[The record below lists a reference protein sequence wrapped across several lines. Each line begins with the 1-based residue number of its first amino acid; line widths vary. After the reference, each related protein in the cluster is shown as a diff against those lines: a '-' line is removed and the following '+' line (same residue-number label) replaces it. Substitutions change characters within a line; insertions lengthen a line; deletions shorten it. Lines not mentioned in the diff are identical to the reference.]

1 MFETLLPIFFIILAI
16 IQLLLAVFAI
26 LANRKAASNQVMA
39 GFLVLFSLSS
49 FAAGFQHTALTLS
62 EVEPWYWLR
71 LATAFMISP
80 AILLVTI
87 FVLRPKWLTA
97 APWITWLLGSLILI
111 VPIGIGFDITG
122 LSSQLFSRP
131 LFYTQPDITF
141 FVPGYTN
148 IDTFSQGWLS
158 PFYRFLQPISPG
170 ITILFSL
177 FVALRDRKSS
187 PETSRLAWILVTMLM
202 LNAIVHG
209 GSEMLPVSFKATES
223 YQLIHITLLV
233 FTNFF
238 FSVGAAFG
246 GVRLGDGNLELR
258 SFPKMIANWSMNRKF
273 SFTIYAVVLPI
284 VLMASIVARTFI
296 ESSVTN
302 LVGQNYALLAEG
314 EATKI
319 SNQLNLQVNSLR
331 ELSKSITTT
340 NLALRRLSYYD
351 ILDNDP
357 VRIENQ
363 ITETENRWQEGTENN
378 YTGFINIDDTGFLEE
393 FLSSYP
399 HHTEVMLTDTYGG
412 IILATPRPQHYNQA
426 ESEWWQ
432 TIKQNGIES
441 VYISPIEH
449 DNFAGYYFIEIALPI
464 TDEAGQFIGVIYS
477 KYSLTSV
484 ITALTNTKIGQG
496 GEAELFSDSGDWI
509 TAKELEQ
516 QHSVPINQ
524 ILLSV
529 DNNHWMA
536 SSFRNVESI
545 LAWAAIPEIDDNAS
559 LNWLV
564 IVHVPRAEALQL
576 VRVMRWVMLLGSLLI
591 LGFSFIMTVGLSR
604 FVTPPLLEL
613 TQAAEKFIAGQTD
626 VQVPIHG
633 TDEIGI
639 LAGTFNRLTSQ
650 LNELITQLET
660 TVKDRTDDLERRA
673 LQMET
678 AALVARDTAAI
689 RDVDQLLEQVTG
701 LISERF
707 GFYHAGIFL
716 LDEAREYAV
725 LQAASSEGGQRMLA
739 RGHKLQVGRVGVVG
753 YTAGLGEPRIAQDV
767 GADVIYYD
775 NPDMPDTRSEMAL
788 PLKVRNQVIG
798 VLDVQ
803 STLAN
808 AFTRGDLEIMQ
819 VLADQLALAIE
830 NARLLQRSQSALN
843 ELQYLYGER
852 VGQAWRTR
860 IENQPISVSYSPAG
874 LHTRIGSQQIQSE
887 PLATPPRVI
896 SREVKFRDQVIGTI
910 ELVRDDTVESWLDEE
925 ISLVDEVVEQA
936 ALALEN
942 ARLVEQT
949 RLRSDQ
955 LQLLQEVTA
964 VAASHLDPIQ
974 LLNAVAQRL
983 VEGFDLLRCGVIT
996 FDDTLEEGTLV
1007 ADAAAETVKDEQSFI
1022 GTKLVL
1028 ADNEVTLEVI
1038 RTQKPV
1044 VLYDVQENPR
1054 TAAIHEE
1061 LSARGV
1067 HSLIITP
1074 LIARNRIMGTIG
1086 LDIGDPDRKVDEDDL
1101 ALIEQ
1106 ISVQV
1111 ATALD
1116 VAFLFHAE
1124 QQGRQATTSLLEISQ
1139 IASSSLELEQ
1149 VLLEVTQ
1156 RSAQATQAN
1165 RCSIYLFD
1173 ENQEYLRPLIALF
1186 ADGRQDTFQGQRL
1199 RVTTSEALSA
1209 PYFAQLMQERRP
1221 QVLGLNDSPTL
1232 TENWM
1237 KPLEIGKLLALPLI
1251 SQNKVV
1257 GLMTLDHPDANFTF
1271 TPAQIELAQTI
1282 SGIIATSMENVNLFE
1297 QAVRRAEREHKVAEI
1312 TAKVRASNDP
1322 QTILQTAVHELRLA
1336 LGAKKA
1342 QVLLPTDQAN
1352 QVTGEENGH
1361 DQNNADN
1368 GKKA

>member
-1 MFETLLPIFFIILAI
+1 M
-16 IQLLLAVFAI
+16 
-26 LANRKAASNQVMA
+26 
-39 GFLVLFSLSS
+39 
-49 FAAGFQHTALTLS
+49 
-62 EVEPWYWLR
+62 
-71 LATAFMISP
+71 
-80 AILLVTI
+80 
-87 FVLRPKWLTA
+87 
-97 APWITWLLGSLILI
+97 LI
-111 VPIGIGFDITG
+111 VPIGLVVDIFG
-122 LSSQLFSRP
+122 LSAQLFSRS

-141 FVPGYTN
+141 FVPGFVD
-148 IDTFSQGWLS
+148 ISAFSQGWLS
-158 PFYRFLQPISPG
+158 PLYLTLQLFAPG
-170 ITILFSL
+170 VALLFSF
-177 FVALRDRKSS
+177 FVALKDRESS
-187 PETSRLAWILVTMLM
+187 PTSSRLAWILFVLLT

-209 GSEMLPVSFKATES
+209 GAELLPASLHATES
-223 YQLIHITLLV
+223 YEMMHTTMLV
-233 FTNFF
+233 FTNFL
-238 FSVGAAFG
+238 FSMGIAFSG
-246 GVRLGDGNLELR
+246 IRLGNERLSVK
-258 SFPKMIANWSMNRKF
+258 SFPRMIADWPMNRKF
-273 SFTIYAVVLPI
+273 SFAIYAVVLPI
-284 VLMASIVARTFI
+284 VMLASIVGRNFI
-296 ESSVTN
+296 ENSVTN
-302 LVGQNYALLAEG
+302 LVGQNYALLARS
-314 EATKI
+314 EANKI
-319 SNQLNLQVNSLR
+319 GNQISLQVNSLR

-363 ITETENRWQEGTENN
+363 IAETETRWQEGTENN

-399 HHTEVMLTDTYGG
+399 HHTEIMLTDTYGS
-412 IILATPRPQHYNQA
+412 IIMAVPRPQHYNQA
-426 ESEWWQ
+426 DTEWWQ
-432 TIKQNGIES
+432 TVKDRGGES
-441 VYISPIEH
+441 VYISPIEY
-449 DNFAGYYFIEIALPI
+449 DNFAGQYSVDIALPI
-464 TDEAGQFIGVIYS
+464 VDEAGEFVGVLYS
-477 KYSLTSV
+477 KYSLASV
-484 ITALTNTKIGQG
+484 ISALNNTQIGER
-496 GEAELFSDSGDWI
+496 GEAELFSETGNWI

-516 QHSVPINQ
+516 NTIPINQ
-524 ILLSV
+524 LFIGVSNKNWV
-529 DNNHWMA
+529 A
-536 SSFRNVESI
+536 SSFRNVDSI
-545 LAWAAIPEIDDNAS
+545 LAWSTIPEIEANAP

-564 IVHVPRAEALQL
+564 VVHVPRAEALRL
-576 VRVMRWVMLLGSLLI
+576 VTILRWVVLVGSAII
-591 LGFSFIMTVGLSR
+591 LGFSLFTTIALSR
-604 FVTPPLLEL
+604 FITPPLLEL
-613 TQAAEKFIAGQTD
+613 TRAAEQFIAGQTD

-633 TDEIGI
+633 KDEIGI
-639 LAGTFNRLTSQ
+639 LAGTFNRLTTQ

-660 TVKDRTDDLERRA
+660 TVKDRTEDLERRA

-689 RDVDQLLEQVTG
+689 RDVDQLLEQVTD

-707 GFYHAGIFL
+707 GFYHIGIFL

-725 LQAASSEGGQRMLA
+725 LQAANSEGGQRMLA

-788 PLKVRNQVIG
+788 PLKVRDQVIG

-803 STLAN
+803 SKLAN
-808 AFTRGDLEIMQ
+808 AFTRSDLEIMQ
-819 VLADQLALAIE
+819 ILADQLALAIE

-852 VGQAWRTR
+852 VGQAWRAR

-874 LHTRIGSQQIQSE
+874 MHTRIGTQQAQSE
-887 PLATPPRVI
+887 ALADSSRVI

-910 ELVRDDTVESWLDEE
+910 ELVRNDAVESWLDEE

-974 LLNAVAQRL
+974 LLDAVAQQL
-983 VEGFDLLRCGVIT
+983 VEGFNLLRCGMIT
-996 FDDTLEEGTLV
+996 FDDDLEVGTLI
-1007 ADAAAETVKDEQSFI
+1007 ADAAATTVKDEQSFI

-1173 ENQEYLRPLIALF
+1173 ENQEYLRPLISLF

-1209 PYFAQLMQERRP
+1209 PYFAQLLQERRP
-1221 QVLGLNDSPTL
+1221 QVLSLDDSPSL
-1232 TENWM
+1232 TEKWM

-1257 GLMTLDHPDANFTF
+1257 GLMTLDHPDVDFTF